1 MTSRKTDGNGII
13 MRRPSRGKTIQ
24 GHEGRFLYGPDGEQF
39 WVPDWVDKAQSKKK
53 NGKKSFT
60 GAGMDFPTRTKRSGL
75 AKDTGVTR
83 SAKDTGVTRKRGGKI
98 MQGYK
103 AGGKV

>member
-13 MRRPSRGKTIQ
+13 MRRPSRGKSVQ
-24 GHEGRFLYGPDGEQF
+24 GTEGYFLYGPDGEQF

-75 AKDTGVTR
+75 AKDTGITR
-83 SAKDTGVTRKRGGKI
+83 SAKDTGVIRKRGGKI